1 MDAFDADVLIYAAV
15 PNHPLGR
22 RVAALLTA
30 ESEAQSDVER
40 LGLAGVGSLTLVPEV
55 LSKPIHANRIE
66 DLAVLTYYLARLD
79 LVPVN
84 PVTADAAAIIA
95 ARYRLKAIDAIH
107 LATAILVGADRFIT
121 NNRRDFSATAIREIT
136 ITYPEDLPEP
146 GAA

>member
-15 PNHPLGR
+15 PDHPLGR
-22 RVAALLTA
+22 RVAALLTV
-30 ESEAQSDVER
+30 ESEAQSDVEG

-66 DLAVLTYYLARLD
+66 DLAVLTYYLTRLD
-79 LVPVN
+79 LLPVN
-84 PVTADAAAIIA
+84 PVTADAAAVIA

-121 NNRRDFSATAIREIT
+121 NNRRDFSASDIREIT

-146 GAA
+146 GTA